1 MGKGGQDEGRK
12 PGSDPPGSDSSFP
25 AWARSVEECE
35 AEFKVSA
42 EHGLRSDEAL
52 SRRSV
57 YGWNELEKHSGPS
70 IWQLV
75 LEQFNDTLVRILLVA
90 AVVSF
95 VLAWYF

>member
-1 MGKGGQDEGRK
+1 MGKGGQDEGTE
-12 PGSDPPGSDSSFP
+12 PGSDPPGSASVFP

-35 AEFKVSA
+35 EEFKVRA

-52 SRRSV
+52 SRRGV

-90 AVVSF
+90 AVISF